1 MPDVGAKHLR
11 VSGQMKIIE
20 YNRESDDA
28 TLPSLS
34 PNGIESSA
42 GISQN
47 SWHCLEYHLGTN
59 GTIETWLDDQSVT
72 GLGTANNSN
81 AGGWGTSYKPEIQ
94 GVYFGWESYSG
105 STDTFWFDDVAIAS
119 TRIGCSV
126 TKF

>member
-1 MPDVGAKHLR
+1 MLDKGVKHLR

-34 PNGIESSA
+34 PDGIKSSV
-42 GISQN
+42 GITEN
-47 SWHCLEYHLGTN
+47 LWHCLEYHLSSN
-59 GTIETWLDDQSVT
+59 GTIETWFDDQSVP
-72 GLGTANNSN
+72 GLTTASNPNS
-81 AGGWGTSYKPEIQ
+81 GGWGTSYKPDIQ

-105 STDTFWFDDVAIAS
+105 STDTFWYDDVAIAS

-126 TKF
+126 AKS